1 MQTYD
6 QSVSQFSQ
14 LTYENK
20 KKKVVAMLDILREEW
35 NVFSDLWDLVHVNE
49 EVSEW
54 IIDMIYQVITK
65 AMYSIREQEMEDA
78 VERLEKLKWKM
89 SEIRAQEK
97 AETDSADDILSQ
109 I

>member
-49 EVSEW
+49 DVSEG

-89 SEIRAQEK
+89 SEIREQEK
-97 AETDSADDILSQ
+97 AETESADDILSQ

>member
-49 EVSEW
+49 DVSEG

>member
-20 KKKVVAMLDILREEW
+20 KKKVVAMLDILREEG

-49 EVSEW
+49 DVSEG

-78 VERLEKLKWKM
+78 VERLEKLKGKM
-89 SEIRAQEK
+89 SEIREQEK
-97 AETDSADDILSQ
+97 AETESADDILSQ